1 MEIDTDA
8 LAESHFRDRDPAFV
22 DEDENEAEILCLLN
36 DFSVQVLC
44 DVEETLAVMEVKGI
58 AITKDILERM
68 LKSAENA
75 IEGEWYEHT
84 L

>member
-22 DEDENEAEILCLLN
+22 DEDENEAEILCLLS

-44 DVEETLAVMEVKGI
+44 DVEETLAIMGTKGI
-58 AITKDILERM
+58 TITKDILERM

>member
-1 MEIDTDA
+1 MKIDTDA

-22 DEDENEAEILCLLN
+22 DDESETEILCLLN
-36 DFSVQVLC
+36 EFSMQILC
-44 DVEETLAVMEVKGI
+44 DVEETLAIMETKGI
-58 AITKDILERM
+58 TITKDILERM

-75 IEGEWYEHT
+75 IGGEWYEHT

>member
-8 LAESHFRDRDPAFV
+8 LAESHYQDRDPAFV
-22 DEDENEAEILCLLN
+22 DEDENEGEILCLL
-36 DFSVQVLC
+36 DEFSMQILC
-44 DVEETLAVMEVKGI
+44 DVEETLAIMETKGI
-58 AITKDILERM
+58 PITKDILERM

>member
-1 MEIDTDA
+1 MKIDTDA
-8 LAESHFRDRDPAFV
+8 LAESHYQDRDPAFV
-22 DEDENEAEILCLLN
+22 DDESETEILCLLN

-44 DVEETLAVMEVKGI
+44 DVEETLAIMETKGI
-58 AITKDILERM
+58 TITKDILERM

-75 IEGEWYEHT
+75 IEGEWYGR